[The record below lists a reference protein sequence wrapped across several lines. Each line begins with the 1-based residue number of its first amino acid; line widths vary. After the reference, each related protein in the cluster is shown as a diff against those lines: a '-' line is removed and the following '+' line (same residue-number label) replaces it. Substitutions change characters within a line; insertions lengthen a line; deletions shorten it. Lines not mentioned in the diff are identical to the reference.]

1 MAMSLPERKCC
12 PVVEREIEGATELGL
27 FIFPIYSISN
37 RELATELRIEFPNQL
52 IDLGQ
57 L

>member
-37 RELATELRIEFPNQL
+37 RELATELRSEFPDHL
-52 IDLGQ
+52 ID
-57 L
+57 